1 MPLAA
6 DAKTRPLGPGT
17 KGDAVGVLQ
26 TYLADQGYLPWTAV
40 QGAYDYRTTQ
50 AVMAFQGWNG
60 LTRTGTS
67 ADFVWSIPF
76 CAIDDTQ
83 NPVQPSNCAG
93 K

>member
-1 MPLAA
+1 MP
-6 DAKTRPLGPGT
+6 PIFEGMP
-17 KGDAVGVLQ
+17 
-26 TYLADQGYLPWTAV
+26 
-40 QGAYDYRTTQ
+40 
-50 AVMAFQGWNG
+50 G

-83 NPVQPSNCAG
+83 NPPQPTICAG

>member
-1 MPLAA
+1 MP
-6 DAKTRPLGPGT
+6 
-17 KGDAVGVLQ
+17 
-26 TYLADQGYLPWTAV
+26 
-40 QGAYDYRTTQ
+40 
-50 AVMAFQGWNG
+50 G

-83 NPVQPSNCAG
+83 NPPPPTGGTG